1 MLPAGTMLGPYRIV
15 AAIGAGGMGEV
26 YRAHDTRLGRDVAVK
41 VLSRSLTHDPDSLR
55 RFEQEARAAG
65 MLNHPNILAIYD
77 IGTEGEQRY
86 IVSELLEGESLRARL
101 RENGAIPARKATDYA
116 SQLARGLAAAHERG
130 IVHRDLKPENV
141 FLTRDGHVKILDFG
155 LVKLMTPRVPG
166 GAGSADEHAPTL
178 PTTPTEPGRL
188 LGTVGYMAPEQV
200 RGNPGD
206 HRSDI
211 FSFGAIL
218 YEMLSGRQAF
228 RGESPIETL
237 NAILKDDPPDFFE
250 LGLRVPAVLDRIARH
265 CLEKNP
271 DERFQSARDLA
282 FDLGALSGLTSQI
295 ISSPRLRGVEWRR
308 LWRPIAIISALTLAA
323 LGAFLV
329 GRHYGTQPPPA
340 FHRLTYRTGTI
351 ENARFAPD
359 GQTVFYGARW
369 NGMPVE
375 IFSVRG
381 DSPESRALG
390 LGTADILS
398 VSRNGQLAIS
408 LRRHPIGYLRATGVL
423 AQVPIDGGAP
433 RELLEDVEAA
443 DWAPDGRSL
452 AVIRSGG
459 GHSRLEFPIG
469 KVLYETVGWIS
480 SPRFSP
486 RGNALAF
493 VDHPFLNDDRGSV
506 MLVDLRSGAR
516 TTIGHEW
523 QSISGLA
530 WVPDGREI
538 WFAGEDGAS
547 ARSIR
552 AVTLDGDSRLVAAS
566 AGALALEDIAPD
578 GRALITRQNQR
589 AGIMAMID
597 ADAQP
602 RDLSWF
608 DFSIVRDLS
617 ADGKTIAFSE
627 SGEAGGS
634 IYGVYVRSIDGSPA
648 VRLGDGTTESLSPDG
663 KWVLSIPRNRNPA
676 QIVMLPT
683 GPGEPRAV
691 THDKI
696 NHRTARWFPDGRRIL
711 FQGNAPGEA
720 SRIWVQDVAGG
731 APRAVTPQNVVG
743 TQVTPDAT
751 RILGLA
757 PNRHFYF
764 YPVAGGAPQP
774 VPTLQFGDVPVRF
787 SSDGKSVFV
796 ATFGKI
802 PALLSKVDLAT
813 GERMVWREAMPPDPA
828 GLINVGPI
836 FVTPDGRTTVYSYTR
851 LLCDLFV
858 LDRGRK
864 H

>member
-41 VLSRSLTHDPDSLR
+41 VLSRNLTHDPDSLR

-77 IGTEGEQRY
+77 LGTEGDQRY

-101 RENGAIPARKATDYA
+101 REHGALSARKAIDYA
-116 SQLARGLAAAHERG
+116 GQLARGLAAAHERG

-141 FLTRDGHVKILDFG
+141 FLTRDGLVKILDFG
-155 LVKLMTPRVPG
+155 LVKLMSPRLPG
-166 GAGSADEHAPTL
+166 GNASADEHAPTL

-218 YEMLSGRQAF
+218 YEMLSGQQAF
-228 RGESPIETL
+228 RAESPIETL

-250 LGLRVPAVLDRIARH
+250 LNLRVPAALDRIARH

-271 DERFQSARDLA
+271 DERFQSSRDLA
-282 FDLGALSGLTSQI
+282 FDLGALSGLTSQA
-295 ISSPRLRGVEWRR
+295 SYPSMRGVEWRR
-308 LWRPIAIISALTLAA
+308 LWRPLAAIAALTLVA

-329 GRHYGTQPPPA
+329 GRRYGTRPPPT

-351 ENARFAPD
+351 VNARFSPD

-369 NGMPVE
+369 NGQPIE
-375 IFSVRG
+375 IFAVRG

-390 LGTADILS
+390 LGNAEILS

-408 LRRHPIGYLRATGVL
+408 LRRHPIGYLRDSGVL
-423 AQVPIDGGAP
+423 AQVPIAGGAP

-443 DWAPDGRSL
+443 DWAPDGRGL
-452 AVIRSGG
+452 AVIRSSGG
-459 GHSRLEFPIG
+459 KAHLEYPIG
-469 KVLYETVGWIS
+469 KVLYESVGWMS

-486 RGNALAF
+486 RGDAIAF
-493 VDHPFLNDDRGSV
+493 VDHPFINDDRGSI
-506 MLVDLRSGAR
+506 MTIDLRGGAR
-516 TTIGHEW
+516 KAIGHEW
-523 QSISGLA
+523 QSIAGLA
-530 WVPDGREI
+530 WSPDGREL
-538 WFAGEDGAS
+538 WFAGEDGMT
-547 ARSIR
+547 ARAIR
-552 AVTLDGDSRLVAAS
+552 AVTLDGDARLVAAGP
-566 AGALALEDIAPD
+566 GALALEDIAAD
-578 GRALITRQNQR
+578 GRALVTRENQR
-589 AGIMAMID
+589 GGIIAMVDGD
-597 ADAQP
+597 AHP
-602 RDLSWF
+602 RDLSWL
-608 DFSIVRDLS
+608 DYSIVRDLS

-634 IYGVYVRSIDGSPA
+634 IYGVYIRSVDGAPA
-648 VRLGDGTTESLSPDG
+648 VRLGDGTTEGLSPDG
-663 KWVLSIPRNRNPA
+663 KWVLSIPRNRKPA

-683 GPGEPRAV
+683 GPGEPRVV
-691 THDKI
+691 THDRI
-696 NHRTARWFPDGRRIL
+696 NHRSARWFPDGRRIL

-720 SRIWVQDVAGG
+720 SRIWVQDIAGG
-731 APRAVTPQNVVG
+731 APRAVTPQNVSG
-743 TQVTPDAT
+743 TQVTPDGR
-751 RILGLA
+751 RILGRA
-757 PNRHFYF
+757 PDRHFYF
-764 YPVAGGAPQP
+764 YPVGGGAPEP
-774 VPTLQFGDVPVRF
+774 MPLLQSSDVPVRF
-787 SSDGKSVFV
+787 SDDGKSLYV
-796 ATFGKI
+796 ATFARS
-802 PALLSKVDLAT
+802 PALLYKVDLAT
-813 GERMVWREAMPPDPA
+813 GARAVLREAMPPDPA

-836 FVTPDGRTTVYSYTR
+836 FVTPDGRTTVFSYTR
-851 LLCDLFV
+851 LLSDLFV

>member
-101 RENGAIPARKATDYA
+101 RDNGAIPPRKAADYA

-130 IVHRDLKPENV
+130 IIHRDLKPENV

-155 LVKLMTPRVPG
+155 LVKLMAPRVPG
-166 GAGSADEHAPTL
+166 GNASADEHAPTL

-228 RGESPIETL
+228 RAESPIETL

-250 LGLRVPAVLDRIARH
+250 LNLRVPSVLDRIARH

-282 FDLGALSGLTSQI
+282 FDLGALSGLTSQTI
-295 ISSPRLRGVEWRR
+295 TSPRLRGVEWRR
-308 LWRPIAIISALTLAA
+308 LWRPIAIIAALTLAA

-329 GRHYGTQPPPA
+329 GRHYGTQLPPA

-351 ENARFAPD
+351 VNARFAPD
-359 GQTVFYGARW
+359 GQTIFYGARW
-369 NGMPVE
+369 NGLPVE

-390 LGTADILS
+390 LGAADILS

-408 LRRHPIGYLRATGVL
+408 LRRHPIGYLRDSGVL
-423 AQVPIDGGAP
+423 AQVPIAGGAP

-443 DWAPDGRSL
+443 DWAPDGRGL
-452 AVIRSGG
+452 AVIRSVGG
-459 GHSRLEFPIG
+459 RSRLEFPIG
-469 KVLYETVGWIS
+469 KVLYESVGWIS

-493 VDHPFLNDDRGSV
+493 VDHPFLNDDRGTIT
-506 MLVDLRSGAR
+506 LIDLRSGAR
-516 TTIGHEW
+516 NAVGHEW

-530 WVPDGREI
+530 WWPDGREI
-538 WFAGEDGAS
+538 WFAGEDGTS
-547 ARSIR
+547 ARAIR
-552 AVTLDGDSRLVAAS
+552 AVTLDGDTRLVAAS
-566 AGALALEDIAPD
+566 AGALALEDIAGD
-578 GRALITRQNQR
+578 GRALVTRENQR
-589 AGIMAMID
+589 GGIIAMVD
-597 ADAQP
+597 ANAPP

-627 SGEAGGS
+627 SGEAGGA
-634 IYGVYVRSIDGSPA
+634 IFGGSPA
-648 VRLGDGTTESLSPDG
+648 VRLGDGTTEGLSPDG
-663 KWVLSIPRNRNPA
+663 KWVLSIPRNRKPA

-683 GPGEPRAV
+683 GAGEPRVV

-696 NHRTARWFPDGRRIL
+696 NHRSARWFPDGRRIL

-743 TQVTPDAT
+743 TQVTPDET
-751 RILGLA
+751 RVLA
-757 PNRHFYF
+757 HAPDRRFYF
-764 YPVAGGAPQP
+764 YPLAGGAPQP
-774 VPTLQFGDVPVRF
+774 VPVLKTGDIPVRF

-796 ATFGKI
+796 ATFGRI
-802 PALLSKVDLAT
+802 PALLEKVDLDG
-813 GERMVWREAMPPDPA
+813 GERTVWREAMPPDPA

-851 LLCDLFV
+851 MLCDLFV
-858 LDRGRK
+858 LDRARK